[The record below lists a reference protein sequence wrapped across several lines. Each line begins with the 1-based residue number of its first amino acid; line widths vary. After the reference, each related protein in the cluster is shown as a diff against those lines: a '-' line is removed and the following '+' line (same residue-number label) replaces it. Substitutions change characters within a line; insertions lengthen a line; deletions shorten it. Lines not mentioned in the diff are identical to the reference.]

1 MSGRLNPRQEARLK
15 RKKRIR
21 IKISGSQE
29 RPRLSVFRSSRHIYA
44 QVIDDLNG
52 VTLVT
57 ASTMSPEIREQEK
70 VKGKIE
76 DAKRVGK
83 MIADQ
88 GQSSGDHKGGIRS
101 EWLYVSWPSACS
113 CCCGKRGRIRVLG
126 AVSHQ
131 QFKTESSWLNADY

>member
-57 ASTMSPEIREQEK
+57 ASTMSPEIREQGK

-83 MIADQ
+83 MIADKAKAQ
-88 GQSSGDHKGGIRS
+88 GITRVVFDRNGF
-101 EWLYVSWPSACS
+101 LYH
-113 CCCGKRGRIRVLG
+113 GRVRALATAAREAG
-126 AVSHQ
+126 LE
-131 QFKTESSWLNADY
+131 F